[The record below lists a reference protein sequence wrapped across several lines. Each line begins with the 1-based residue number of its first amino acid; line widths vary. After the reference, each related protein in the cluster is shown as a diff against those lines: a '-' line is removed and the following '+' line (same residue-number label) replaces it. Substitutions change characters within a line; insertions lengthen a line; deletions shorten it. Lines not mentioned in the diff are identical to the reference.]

1 MPTSFKFFKQEVR
14 DYIVDN
20 VDINKKI
27 LDVGPG
33 IGTYSDL
40 LRNHGYYMDCVE
52 IHEPYVIN
60 YQLDKKYDNVFIQ
73 SIVDFHF
80 DYYDFIIIGDVL
92 EHLSVEDAQS
102 IIKKIVN
109 NGKKC
114 LIAVPYLMEQ
124 GEHEGNIHETHLQ
137 PDLTPEV
144 MKSRYPE
151 LQLLYANQYYGYY
164 VNRTQKH
171 EKAYLLYA
179 DDSYAD
185 LVQICAESIR
195 KFSNIPILVYML
207 NSDRKIY
214 VENTETIRWDCNVK
228 NYIKRKDYIDR
239 FDKSIYKL
247 LIERPKITKDALTN
261 YAETVAYID
270 TDSVAS
276 PYVDR
281 IFDYYDYDS
290 TYPYFVEGVYD
301 YLHINGRGGADSRE
315 DLSTTL
321 EHPACDLFG
330 INQYVR
336 ERYRQTGYYVAGQNT
351 IDFLEEWY
359 YMCNHPLILNNHTW
373 YAPYHEETIMNVLL
387 YKKLAFNGLPCIYVN
402 GLHDNLEFTGEA
414 RIIGNWL
421 RIPAKEE
428 DLLFYHGEKDIDKIN
443 SFMNQE
449 KKMRILYLAPHL
461 STGGMPQFLLK
472 RIEALKDYTDCNIY
486 VVEYQ
491 CHSLDFVVQRNA
503 IKELVGIN
511 FTTLYENKMELFD
524 VIERFQPDI
533 IHIDEMSERLDREMV
548 KKLYNPE
555 RKYRIIETC
564 HDISFDPNSKIFH
577 PDLYSFCTP
586 YHEETF
592 ANLESK
598 YVTIEYPI
606 DKKEVNAVRSGKN
619 VVNVGLWTKGKNQ
632 GEGIEIARKYPEF
645 TFHFVGNQAGNFKD
659 YWEPLMKD
667 LPNNVIVHGERSDV
681 DEFMK
686 MADVFM
692 FNSTWECNPLVLRE
706 AIGYG
711 LPIIA
716 RNLPQY
722 GDMFTR
728 YLQPIDTDLNTIE
741 ADYEIP
747 TGYTTPIF
755 AFRQEEAY
763 RKVIELPIQK
773 QNASITQHFVDNP
786 FLEIKS
792 GVDSRFK
799 VQFLDDNG
807 SVTYENTINSNS
819 WVKLNRQYYTKW
831 KTYIYQD
838 GQLIYENILDLHGKS
853 VFISIESKSLGDT
866 MAWIG
871 YCEEF
876 RKKHQCKVIVS
887 TFWNKILDYP
897 ELELVEPGTSV
908 NCYAMYKIGYFY
920 DSNKEPVEP
929 NKIPLQ
935 KAATNILG
943 LEFTEVAPRLKYDK
957 KISNLG
963 SYVTIATNSTAQC
976 KFWQRH
982 DWQTLINWLTENGYK
997 VINVSKEKN
1006 PFDNCEPLEDTSIE
1020 NTMNIIANAKFQVSL
1035 SSGLSWLAFGLGT
1048 HVVMISNFTNEH
1060 YEFTQKCTRIVNKSV
1075 CHDCWSEHRLD
1086 AGNWNWCPRSKNF
1099 ECHTSITAEMVIKE
1113 IQKLL

>member
-1 MPTSFKFFKQEVR
+1 M
-14 DYIVDN
+14 
-20 VDINKKI
+20 KI
-27 LDVGPG
+27 L
-33 IGTYSDL
+33 
-40 LRNHGYYMDCVE
+40 
-52 IHEPYVIN
+52 
-60 YQLDKKYDNVFIQ
+60 F
-73 SIVDFHF
+73 
-80 DYYDFIIIGDVL
+80 
-92 EHLSVEDAQS
+92 
-102 IIKKIVN
+102 
-109 NGKKC
+109 
-114 LIAVPYLMEQ
+114 
-124 GEHEGNIHETHLQ
+124 
-137 PDLTPEV
+137 
-144 MKSRYPE
+144 
-151 LQLLYANQYYGYY
+151 
-164 VNRTQKH
+164 
-171 EKAYLLYA
+171 
-179 DDSYAD
+179 
-185 LVQICAESIR
+185 
-195 KFSNIPILVYML
+195 
-207 NSDRKIY
+207 
-214 VENTETIRWDCNVK
+214 
-228 NYIKRKDYIDR
+228 
-239 FDKSIYKL
+239 
-247 LIERPKITKDALTN
+247 
-261 YAETVAYID
+261 
-270 TDSVAS
+270 
-276 PYVDR
+276 
-281 IFDYYDYDS
+281 
-290 TYPYFVEGVYD
+290 
-301 YLHINGRGGADSRE
+301 
-315 DLSTTL
+315 
-321 EHPACDLFG
+321 
-330 INQYVR
+330 
-336 ERYRQTGYYVAGQNT
+336 
-351 IDFLEEWY
+351 
-359 YMCNHPLILNNHTW
+359 
-373 YAPYHEETIMNVLL
+373 
-387 YKKLAFNGLPCIYVN
+387 
-402 GLHDNLEFTGEA
+402 
-414 RIIGNWL
+414 
-421 RIPAKEE
+421 
-428 DLLFYHGEKDIDKIN
+428 
-443 SFMNQE
+443 
-449 KKMRILYLAPHL
+449 LAPHL
-461 STGGMPQFLLK
+461 STGGCPQFILGRLGSMK
-472 RIEALKDYTDCNIY
+472 NHTDNEYY

-491 CHSLDFVVQRNA
+491 CHGLDYVVQRND
-503 IKELVGIN
+503 IKELIGSN
-511 FTTLYENKMELFD
+511 FTTLYENKMVLFD
-524 VIERFQPDI
+524 VIEYFQPDI

-548 KKLYNPE
+548 KKLYNPD
-555 RKYRIIETC
+555 RNYRIVETC
-564 HDISFDPNSKIFH
+564 HDISFNPNSKLFH

-586 YHEETF
+586 YHEQTF
-592 ANLESK
+592 ADLESK

-711 LPIIA
+711 LPIIS

-722 GDMFTR
+722 GDMFTK

-741 ADYEIP
+741 ANYEIP
-747 TGYTTPIF
+747 KNNQSHHF
-755 AFRQEEAY
+755 ALKHQEAY
-763 RKVIELPIQK
+763 EKILELPAQVQK
-773 QNASITQHFVDNP
+773 VRVIQHFINHP
-786 FLEIKS
+786 FLEIKGES
-792 GVDSRFK
+792 DSDFDIRFYDEND
-799 VQFLDDNG
+799 VCHYQ
-807 SVTYENTINSNS
+807 NTIKSNS
-819 WVKLNRQYYTKW
+819 WVRLNRQYYTKW
-831 KTYIYQD
+831 KTYVYQD
-838 GQLIYENILDLHGKS
+838 GELIYENVLDLHGKK
-853 VFISIESKSLGDT
+853 VFIAFESKSLGDT
-866 MAWIG
+866 LAWAP
-871 YCEEF
+871 YALEF
-876 RKKHQCKVIVS
+876 QKLHQCKVVLS

-1099 ECHTSITAEMVIKE
+1099 ECHTSITAEMVINK
-1113 IQKLL
+1113 ISRYF